1 MQARIIRW
9 GLGSL
14 LSRKYDRYVTCES
27 THTLQSSSDSKKRI
41 HNWKAEKNTHTHNGD
56 NKKLAGFVP
65 FCCSGSQDHPFSVG
79 NVVLLGCRVSFE
91 APDGRKGC

>member
-9 GLGSL
+9 GVRSL
-14 LSRKYDRYVTCES
+14 LSRKYDREVNQHIPYKAVQIKKKHPNWKTEKK
-27 THTLQSSSDSKKRI
+27 THT
-41 HNWKAEKNTHTHNGD
+41 TVTT
-56 NKKLAGFVP
+56 KKLAGFVP

-91 APDGRKGC
+91 APDGRKCC